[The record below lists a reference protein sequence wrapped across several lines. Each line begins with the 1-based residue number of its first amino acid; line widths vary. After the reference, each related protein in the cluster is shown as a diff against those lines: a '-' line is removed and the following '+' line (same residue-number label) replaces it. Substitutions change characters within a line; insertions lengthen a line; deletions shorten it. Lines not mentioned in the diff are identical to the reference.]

1 MFGHKNQEL
10 VNEVGEKHGV
20 ETSRKEQVCG
30 DEWVYA
36 HQSIFLQNPEIFY
49 QLTIKMEKQV
59 AAWLYKNP

>member
-10 VNEVGEKHGV
+10 VNEIGEKHGV

-36 HQSIFLQNPEIFY
+36 H
-49 QLTIKMEKQV
+49 
-59 AAWLYKNP
+59 